1 MNPHTITKRD
11 AIMAR
16 MYPREL
22 PSIITND
29 SGRQAEIRIF
39 NALRDGLPDKYS
51 IFHGVGWLAHIG
63 RDGKLHDGEADFVV
77 LHPFKGLLVIE
88 VKGGQITG
96 EASSGQLFSRDRYGK
111 LHPIDPLHQIKRTR
125 LALREKIKSLPG
137 WDKDWIP
144 VCQMVAFPDC
154 VRTTDL
160 LHPELP
166 QEILLYSSDLNNIQ
180 PVINRC
186 FKQWPDDHAGG
197 FTPDEVTKLTDFLGG
212 TFELKRALSADIAAG
227 EAKILRLTEE
237 QCHVLDMLSRN
248 RRVAIQGG
256 AGTGKT
262 LLAIRKA
269 LQLASEGFETLL
281 TCFNRLLAD
290 HLQHVIGDVPN
301 LTIYNYH
308 RLCHMFAVNAGL
320 LTNDLKEVN
329 VNPDFFKHVLPE
341 KFIEALTKM
350 PEKRFDAIVADEG
363 QDFDPHDWTTLELSL
378 HDEQRDVLYIFHDS
392 HQQLYR
398 NHLQLPEE
406 MMPLV
411 LTRNLRNSRPIFDV
425 AKPYYGDPNLT
436 CEGPDGT
443 PVSWQVVYD
452 SNRLQNDLSSLLHR
466 LIYNEG
472 IAPRDITVL
481 SGKGQET
488 SQIIPLQSVKSTAF
502 RHNLN
507 DPANQVMVET
517 ARRFK
522 GLESP
527 VIILT
532 EMENELDNI
541 ELLYVALSRAR
552 SLLIVLDSERVC
564 QHLQR
569 LS

>member
-1 MNPHTITKRD
+1 
-11 AIMAR
+11 MAR
-16 MYPREL
+16 MYPQEL
-22 PSIITND
+22 PSIITSD
-29 SGRQAEIRIF
+29 SGRYAEIRVF
-39 NALRDGLPDKYS
+39 NALRDGLPDEYS
-51 IFHGVGWLAHIG
+51 VFHGVGWLAHIG
-63 RDGKLHDGEADFVV
+63 RDGKLHEGEADFVL
-77 LHPFKGLLVIE
+77 LHPDKGLLVIE
-88 VKGGQITG
+88 VKGGKITG
-96 EASSGQLFSRDRYGK
+96 NASTDQLLSWDRFGQS
-111 LHPIDPLHQIKRTR
+111 HPIDPLSQIKRTR
-125 LALREKIKSLPG
+125 LALREKVKSLPG
-137 WDKDWIP
+137 WQKGWIP
-144 VCQMVAFPDC
+144 VGQMVAFPDC

-166 QEILLYSSDLNNIQ
+166 YEILLYSSDLNNVQTAID
-180 PVINRC
+180 RC
-186 FKQWPDDHAGG
+186 FKQWPEDHDGG
-197 FTPDEVTKLTDFLGG
+197 FSPDEVAQLTSFLGG
-212 TFELKRALSADIAAG
+212 SFELKRALGADVAAG
-227 EAKILRLTEE
+227 EPEILRLTEE
-237 QCHVLDMLSRN
+237 QYHILEMLARN

-281 TCFNRLLAD
+281 TCFNRPLAD
-290 HLQHVIGDVPN
+290 HLQHVIGDIPN

-308 RLCHMFAVNAGL
+308 RLCHMFAVDAGL
-320 LTNDLKEVN
+320 LTNELKEVN

-341 KFIEALTKM
+341 KFVEALTQL
-350 PEKRFDAIVADEG
+350 PHKRFDAIVADEG

-378 HDEQRDVLYIFHDS
+378 RDEQKGVLCIFHDS

-398 NHLQLPEE
+398 DKLQLPDR

-411 LTRNLRNSRPIFDV
+411 LTRNLRNARPIFDV

-436 CEGPDGT
+436 CGGPNGA
-443 PVSWQVVYD
+443 PVSWQVVHD
-452 SNRLQNDLSSLLHR
+452 SGRLQNDLSSLLHR
-466 LIYNEG
+466 LIRNEG

-502 RHNLN
+502 RHDLN
-507 DPANQVMVET
+507 DPADHVLVET
-517 ARRFK
+517 VRRFK

-527 VIILT
+527 VVILT
-532 EMENELDNI
+532 EMESELDNV

-569 LS
+569 LP